1 MPERTVFSA
10 WKPSSTEKKAGHVVP
25 GRSRC
30 MSKTSLPAPRR
41 AAAFGLSYRTAAD
54 SDRALLARIYAS
66 TRADEVASTGWP
78 AGQQRQFLQM
88 QFDAQ
93 DAHYRQHY
101 PDALW
106 LVIQKGI
113 VPAGRLY
120 IEDRER
126 ERRIIDIALLPEFR
140 GRGWGEAI
148 LRDLMEAAAET
159 GRGVSIHVEKTNP
172 AMRLYRRLGFRTVED
187 KGVYDLMEWVAG

>member
-1 MPERTVFSA
+1 MP
-10 WKPSSTEKKAGHVVP
+10 
-25 GRSRC
+25 
-30 MSKTSLPAPRR
+30 KTSLPVPRR
-41 AAAFGLSYRTAAD
+41 AAAHGLSYRPASD

-66 TRADEVASTGWP
+66 TRVDEVATTGWP
-78 AGQQRQFLQM
+78 AEQQQHFLQM

-106 LVIQKGI
+106 LILQQGI

-120 IEDRER
+120 IEDWDSEL
-126 ERRIIDIALLPEFR
+126 RIIDIALLPEFR
-140 GRGWGEAI
+140 GRGWGEAV
-148 LRDLMEAAAET
+148 LRDLMDATAET
-159 GRGVSIHVEKTNP
+159 GRRVSIHVEKTNP

-187 KGVYDLMEWVAG
+187 KGVYDLMAWRAE

>member
-1 MPERTVFSA
+1 MPRTA
-10 WKPSSTEKKAGHVVP
+10 
-25 GRSRC
+25 
-30 MSKTSLPAPRR
+30 LPLPRR
-41 AAAFGLSYRTAAD
+41 AAEFGLSYRSAAD

-66 TRADEVASTGWP
+66 TRADEVAGTGWP
-78 AGQQRQFLQM
+78 AEQQRQFLQM

-120 IEDRER
+120 IEDWDREL
-126 ERRIIDIALLPEFR
+126 RIIDIALLPEFR
-140 GRGWGEAI
+140 GRGWGEAV
-148 LRDLMEAAAET
+148 LRDLMETT
-159 GRGVSIHVEKTNP
+159 GATKRAVSIHVEKTNP
-172 AMRLYRRLGFRTVED
+172 AMRLYTRLGFRTVED
-187 KGVYDLMEWVAG
+187 KGVHDLMEWTAD

>member
-1 MPERTVFSA
+1 MEGRAFASGRTRRLM
-10 WKPSSTEKKAGHVVP
+10 KTTLPVP
-25 GRSRC
+25 V
-30 MSKTSLPAPRR
+30 R
-41 AAAFGLSYRTAAD
+41 AAAFGLSYRAAGD

-66 TRADEVASTGWP
+66 TRADEVARTGWP
-78 AGQQRQFLQM
+78 AEQQRQFLQM

-106 LVIQKGI
+106 LVIQLG
-113 VPAGRLY
+113 VAPVGRLY
-120 IEDRER
+120 LEDRER
-126 ERRIIDIALLPEFR
+126 ELRIIDIALLPEFR

-172 AMRLYRRLGFRTVED
+172 AMRLYRRLGFRTTEE